1 MALYKYVVWG
11 GSEEGLLVKVSIKLE
26 IPLKTVERHI
36 TAMKKIV
43 RKKNALY
50 KYVVTLCYYIERLL
64 FMTWSDLKKIKIE
77 DLVKF

>member
-36 TAMKKIV
+36 TAMKKMVFYFKFIYPQ
-43 RKKNALY
+43 KM
-50 KYVVTLCYYIERLL
+50 L
-64 FMTWSDLKKIKIE
+64 FINMWSWMKWMKWMN
-77 DLVKF
+77 VST

>member
-11 GSEEGLLVKVSIKLE
+11 GSEEGFLVKVSIKLE

-43 RKKNALY
+43 RKKM
-50 KYVVTLCYYIERLL
+50 L
-64 FMTWSDLKKIKIE
+64 FINMWLHCVIIVLNK
-77 DLVKF
+77 

>member
-50 KYVVTLCYYIERLL
+50 KYVVTLCYYSIE
-64 FMTWSDLKKIKIE
+64 
-77 DLVKF
+77 